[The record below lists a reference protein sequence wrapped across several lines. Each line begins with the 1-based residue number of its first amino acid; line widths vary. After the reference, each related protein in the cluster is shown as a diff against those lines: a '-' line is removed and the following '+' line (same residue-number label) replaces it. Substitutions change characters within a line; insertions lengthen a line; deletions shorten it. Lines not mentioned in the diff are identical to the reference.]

1 MQQRILA
8 FALAV
13 SLLLCAPANAA
24 AYDGFSN
31 DYGYTDTKNEYIFQ
45 PDFAFSYFNKEVED
59 DPWYDE
65 ISPGTEIYLPL
76 YVNVGG
82 DAEDDVPVT
91 AKMVKDDNVTIN
103 HKVVSGADYVGKVEL
118 VDIKSLKLKD
128 VTAGMYAKIPLARN
142 YDRTGSS
149 AIDVRL
155 KISVNSVTHDYT
167 EIELDGRIRN
177 QITSIPHDSIYGA
190 AVPGMFR
197 SYSYTGEASFDFGG
211 EIIYDGHVRRG
222 ESYFLNLSR
231 EPVPDIA
238 AMYPGAW
245 LDFYSFLGGN
255 KTFDKIGELKIPVN
269 RNNLARRGQT
279 AELYVYR
286 IDGPYLTALGAGVAS
301 FDPNTNRVTIRA
313 KTLENYVLSN
323 TALLQQITPD
333 MNNNI
338 LRSGYAEPPIEPEAP
353 EE

>member
-1 MQQRILA
+1 MQHKTLA

-13 SLLLCAPANAA
+13 IILLCAPASAA
-24 AYDGFSN
+24 TFDGFSN
-31 DYGYTDTKNEYIFQ
+31 HYGYTDTTNEYIFQ
-45 PDFAFSYFNKEVED
+45 PDAAFSYFNKEVEE

-82 DAEDDVPVT
+82 VADDDVPVT
-91 AKMVKDDNVTIN
+91 AKMVKDDNIEIN
-103 HKVVSGADYVGKVEL
+103 YKVITGVGYVGKVEL
-118 VDIKSLKLKD
+118 IDIKSLKLKD
-128 VTAGMYAKIPLARN
+128 VAAGMYAKIPLARN

-155 KISVNSVTHDYT
+155 KISVNNVTHDDT
-167 EIELDGRIRN
+167 EIALDGRIRN
-177 QITSIPHDSIYGA
+177 QITSIPYDSIYGA
-190 AVPGMFR
+190 AVPVMFR

-211 EIIYDGHVRRG
+211 EIKYDGFVKRG

-231 EPVPDIA
+231 EPAADLA
-238 AMYPGAW
+238 AMYPDAW
-245 LDFYSFLGGN
+245 LDFYTFLGSN
-255 KTFDKIGELKIPVN
+255 KTFDMIGELKIPVN
-269 RNNLARRGQT
+269 RNNLARRGQA

-301 FDPNTNRVTIRA
+301 FDPATNSVSIRA

-333 MNNNI
+333 INNNI
-338 LRSGYAEPPIEPEAP
+338 LRSGYATPPIEPEVP